1 MKTFSQTWG
10 HLPNGP
16 QPAGHWAETIFPINT
31 RAPGFYEV
39 IPGFPSGLS
48 LQPRLVLPGTQGTP
62 SLSLLPVGL
71 LSNSNLVWTASPS
84 AFPRFCLTLGDFS
97 NDKHHKTFERGFSL
111 HLNPCCSSQEG
122 QSSY

>member
-48 LQPRLVLPGTQGTP
+48 LQPVLSSPELRAPRP
-62 SLSLLPVGL
+62 SLSFP
-71 LSNSNLVWTASPS
+71 W
-84 AFPRFCLTLGDFS
+84 AFFQIPT
-97 NDKHHKTFERGFSL
+97 
-111 HLNPCCSSQEG
+111 
-122 QSSY
+122 